1 MINKIEAKIE
11 KILKK
16 VRPYIQM
23 HGGDVK
29 LQSVEKEVA
38 TLEISGA
45 CAHCSLSDLTYNKI
59 IGGILKEE
67 IPSIK
72 KIILLNKA
80 KQNGKSKRVRQE

>member
-1 MINKIEAKIE
+1 MVNKDNQKIE
-11 KILKK
+11 KIIGK

-29 LQSVEKEVA
+29 LEKLEKGVV

-45 CAHCSLSDLTYNKI
+45 CTHCRLSDLTYNKI

-67 IPSIK
+67 VPSIK
-72 KIILLNKA
+72 KIEFKFIK
-80 KQNGKSKRVRQE
+80 